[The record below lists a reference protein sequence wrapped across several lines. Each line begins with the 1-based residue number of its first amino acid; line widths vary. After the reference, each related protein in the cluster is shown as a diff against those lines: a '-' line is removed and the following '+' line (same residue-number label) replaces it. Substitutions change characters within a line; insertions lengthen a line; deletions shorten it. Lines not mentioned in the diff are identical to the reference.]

1 MNVLIDT
8 SVWSLALRRNK
19 NGLSPEEG
27 VLQDALK
34 ELIIETK
41 AVIIGPI
48 RQEILSGISNPA
60 QFKKLKEL
68 LRAFEDLSVSY
79 IEYERAAEFYNLCRS
94 NGIQGSH
101 IDFLICAVA
110 EKYNL
115 QIFTTDKDFRFYSK
129 YIDISFYLKE
139 FTIA

>member
-1 MNVLIDT
+1 MNVLVDT
-8 SVWSLALRRNK
+8 SLWSLALRRNK
-19 NGLSPEEG
+19 DNLSPEE
-27 VLQDALK
+27 LILLDALK
-34 ELIIETK
+34 KLIVETR

-48 RQEILSGISNPA
+48 RQEILSGIPNPA

-68 LRAFEDLSVSY
+68 LRAFEDLPVSY
-79 IEYERAAEFYNLCRS
+79 IEYERASEFYNLCRS

-129 YIDISFYLKE
+129 HIDISFYSPPGLD
-139 FTIA
+139 